1 MNLFTAYTVPG
12 ISCPV
17 LRLSPS
23 GVVVGAC
30 LSVLLLSHETDRL
43 TLENA
48 DLMDEIEYLTN
59 RVALLADRGPG
70 SHPYV
75 EAVETIASGVNDR
88 TRSSVE
94 QNLKEVLRHLI
105 GEEIHRVNPGT
116 IHQAI
121 EGTIRVERPGI
132 RVKVDTIYVAPTVRV
147 HVRVHPPRYAG
158 TRE

>member
-1 MNLFTAYTVPG
+1 MNLFTAYTRRDIASRFALVALG
-12 ISCPV
+12 AV
-17 LRLSPS
+17 L
-23 GVVVGAC
+23 GAS
-30 LSVLLLSHETDRL
+30 LSVMLLSHETDRL

-48 DLMDEIEYLTN
+48 DLMDQIEYLTN
-59 RVALLADRGPG
+59 RVALLSNRGPG

-75 EAVETIASGVNDR
+75 EAVEIIASGVNDR

-121 EGTIRVERPGI
+121 EGPIRIDGQEYAVE
-132 RVKVDTIYVAPTVRV
+132 VDTIYVAPTVRV
-147 HVRVHPPRYAG
+147 HVRVRSRG
-158 TRE
+158 TSTSE